1 MGKLLEGYIAAVTGG
16 GSGIGQAI
24 AMGYARVDHHA
35 YGALRLTEAA
45 RAILRGEQKVAMRRV
60 VERVKEKLPRKKP
73 SARSSYEASNAPN
86 SSYITLLKDW
96 RLKEANN
103 QGVPAYVIFHDA
115 TLAEIAAR
123 QPSSLEELAEI
134 PGIGKR
140 KLERYGE
147 TLIELIGNS

>member
-1 MGKLLEGYIAAVTGG
+1 V
-16 GSGIGQAI
+16 
-24 AMGYARVDHHA
+24 
-35 YGALRLTEAA
+35 
-45 RAILRGEQKVAMRRV
+45 
-60 VERVKEKLPRKKP
+60 
-73 SARSSYEASNAPN
+73 YEASDAPN
-86 SSYITLLKDW
+86 SSYLTLLKDW
-96 RLKEANN
+96 RLTEANT

-147 TLIELIGNS
+147 ALLEMMANR